1 LALIVVVIF
10 ALAGADPILALF
22 TWLSGISAVGVIL
35 LMAGTSAAVVG
46 FFRRR
51 PSEENVWQRAIA
63 PALAVVILL
72 ALVVLLIDNFDTLLG
87 SEPDSPL
94 RWILPALVLA
104 AAIVG
109 VIWGAILRRTKPEIY
124 EGIGYAAT
132 GFTDDTASELEGIDL
147 STLRRG

>member
-1 LALIVVVIF
+1 
-10 ALAGADPILALF
+10 
-22 TWLSGISAVGVIL
+22 
-35 LMAGTSAAVVG
+35 VVG